1 MNKNNNTLKI
11 KNKSGKNKSKN
22 NKPIKNFKKNTC
34 SPMSKKNYTCYN
46 DKSLSNMKILW
57 NRRHP
62 DSKIDSNNPKEI
74 WNRLKQTMN
83 NVCNNEKCWLKHLFM
98 DNNLTSDLTLYTFA
112 PSAPEK
118 WIENPNE
125 WLNSNDIIKV
135 MKQYEHKYDDFEFI
149 GPTPIDFDTVI
160 NGVCVW
166 PELCKFELI
175 KQIKKNKT
183 KIGIIFNLDKHDMS
197 GSHWLTLF
205 IDIFKQKI
213 LFFNSTGDEPTPEI
227 KALIDRIMKQAESII
242 SIKLEFEYLENKK
255 NHQRENTEC
264 GIYCLYCI
272 TELLEKNKEPEYFL
286 THRIPDKK
294 MEELRYKYFN
304 KYDGE

>member
-1 MNKNNNTLKI
+1 MNKNNRTLKI
-11 KNKSGKNKSKN
+11 KNKSGKTKPKN
-22 NKPIKNFKKNTC
+22 NKSNKNYKKNSC

-46 DKSLSNMKILW
+46 DKSLSNMKNLW
-57 NRRHP
+57 NKRHP
-62 DSKIDSNNPKEI
+62 DSKIESDNPKEI
-74 WNRLKQTMN
+74 WNHLKASMN
-83 NVCNNEKCWLKHLFM
+83 NVCNNEKCWLKQQFM

-118 WIENPNE
+118 WLENPNE

-135 MKQYEHKYDDFEFI
+135 MKQYEHKYDDFDFI
-149 GPTPIDFDTVI
+149 GPTPIDFDTLV

-166 PELCKFELI
+166 PELCNFDLI

-183 KIGIIFNLDKHDMS
+183 KIGIIFNLDKHDMG
-197 GSHWLTLF
+197 GSHWLTLYVDVSKKF
-205 IDIFKQKI
+205 I
-213 LFFNSTGDEPTPEI
+213 LFFNSTGEEPTPEI
-227 KALIDRIMKQAESII
+227 KALIDRINEQAKSIN
-242 SIKLEFEYLENKK
+242 LEFEYLENKK

-272 TELLEKNKEPEYFL
+272 TELLENNKQPEYFL

-304 KYDGE
+304 KYNNE

>member
-22 NKPIKNFKKNTC
+22 NKSIKNFKKNTC

-46 DKSLSNMKILW
+46 DKSLSNMKVLW

-74 WNRLKQTMN
+74 WNSLKQTMN
-83 NVCNNEKCWLKHLFM
+83 NVCNNEKCWLKQLFM

-125 WLNSNDIIKV
+125 WLNNNDIIIV

-227 KALIDRIMKQAESII
+227 KALIDRIMKQAESIK

-304 KYDGE
+304 KYDDE